1 MGPEQAM
8 KWTNLVAV
16 LWIQACSGT
25 NFDFSDYSSSLK
37 QVLQIGQFQLN
48 NLAVASDFG
57 KALGWTAGYAMRRMP
72 LWAVMLIAS
81 IIGLV
86 GYGVQWLVITE
97 KISAQYWQVYLLC
110 LLAGNSICWLNTV
123 GFILCIHYFPTRKAM
138 ALGISTSYN
147 GLSAALYTL
156 IVKAISLD
164 NESLYLLLNA
174 ILPLI
179 ICSILCTFIRKL
191 PSMEDSESE
200 SLRDGERF
208 TFIILNII
216 AVVLGVYLLVNE
228 FLNFK
233 STLFYRLYAIGMV
246 LLLVAPLCI
255 PGGIYIRDLRNN
267 RDAAMGLQGDY
278 PRISDDNSE
287 LAKHFLCSDE
297 DRDLQENEMEFGDEI
312 VPEGSAGE
320 EDVADNNSDI
330 CNNIFTRIRSFWSH
344 SQPSLGQEHN
354 VPQLFSSVDFWLY
367 FFMYFSGATLGLSYS
382 NNLGQIAQSRGHS
395 NATVFV
401 SLYSSFAFF
410 GRLMSAAPEYFPSVM
425 RLRRPWWMCVALIP
439 IPPSFFYLAT
449 GAAAS
454 LYVSTC
460 ILGMCSGYIIS
471 NGISLSAELFG
482 INSFGVNHNIVIA
495 NIPFGSLLFGSMA
508 ALLYDDNAEG
518 GEIQERKL
526 GRMIVCMGGKCYRTT
541 FIIWGCISL
550 IGIILN
556 SILVLRTRRLYEIRY
571 KQEEEREVHCM

>member
-1 MGPEQAM
+1 MGSEQAM
-8 KWTNLVAV
+8 KWMNLVAV

-25 NFDFSDYSSSLK
+25 NFDFSAYSSSLK
-37 QVLQIGQFQLN
+37 QVLQIGQIQLN
-48 NLAVASDFG
+48 NLAVASDLG
-57 KALGWTAGYAMRRMP
+57 KALGWIAGYAMRRMP
-72 LWAVMLIAS
+72 LWAVMFIAS

-86 GYGVQWLVITE
+86 GYGVQWLVMTE

-156 IVKAISLD
+156 IVKTISLD
-164 NESLYLLLNA
+164 DESLYLLLNA
-174 ILPLI
+174 VLPLI
-179 ICSILCTFIRKL
+179 ICSILLTFIRQS

-200 SLRDGERF
+200 SVRDGERF
-208 TFIILNII
+208 TFITLNII

-233 STLFYRLYAIGMV
+233 STSSYRLYAIGMV

-255 PGGIYIRDLRNN
+255 PGGMYIRDLRNN
-267 RDAAMGLQGDY
+267 TDATMRLQGDY
-278 PRISDDNSE
+278 SRISDDNGG
-287 LAKHFLCSDE
+287 LAKQFLCSDE
-297 DRDLQENEMEFGDEI
+297 DRDLQENEMEFGDEV
-312 VPEGSAGE
+312 VPEGSAAE
-320 EDVADNNSDI
+320 PDFADNNADI
-330 CNNIFTRIRSFWSH
+330 CNNIFTRIRSFGSH
-344 SQPSLGQEHN
+344 SQPNLGQEHN
-354 VPQLFSSVDFWLY
+354 VPQLFRSVDFWLY
-367 FFMYFSGATLGLSYS
+367 FFMYFCGATLGLVYS
-382 NNLGQIAQSRGHS
+382 NNMGQIAQSRGHS
-395 NATVFV
+395 NAAVFV

-410 GRLMSAAPEYFPSVM
+410 GRLMSAAPEYFPRVM
-425 RLRRPWWMCVALIP
+425 RLGRPWWMCVALIP
-439 IPPSFFYLAT
+439 LPPSFFYLAT

-471 NGISLSAELFG
+471 TAISLSAELFG
-482 INSFGVNHNIVIA
+482 VSNFGVNHNIVIA
-495 NIPFGSLLFGSMA
+495 NIPFGSLLFGYMA
-508 ALLYDDNAEG
+508 ALIYDDNAEG

-526 GRMIVCMGGKCYRTT
+526 GRMIVCMGVKCYRTT

-550 IGIILN
+550 IGIMLN
-556 SILVLRTRRLYEIRY
+556 SILVLRTRRIYEIRY